1 MNLTISEILGT
12 LSRTPHILQALLA
25 DTPQRMLESNEGEG
39 TFNPLDV
46 VAHLIHGEK
55 TDWIP
60 RLEII
65 LQQGEQVTFTPFDR
79 FNFPKNTSIAK
90 LLSNFATLRGANLER
105 VRSLDLTPSQLSL
118 TGKHPEFGMV
128 TLSELLNTWVVH
140 DLGHIAQ
147 IARVMSRQLKDA
159 VGPWQAYLGI
169 LKH

>member
-1 MNLTISEILGT
+1 MNLSVSEIVGT
-12 LSRTPHILQALLA
+12 LSKTPYVLQALLE
-25 DTPQRMLESNEGEG
+25 DTPHSMVESNEGEG
-39 TFNPLDV
+39 TFSPLDV

-65 LQQGEQVTFTPFDR
+65 LQHGEQVMFTPFDR
-79 FNFPKNTSIAK
+79 FNFPTNTPMAE
-90 LLSNFATLRGANLER
+90 LLSSFAALRGANLER
-105 VRSLDLTPSQLSL
+105 VRNLDLTPSQLSL

-147 IARVMSRQLKDA
+147 IVRVMSKQLKGA